1 MGREGVDEGR
11 AVKLGELARRV
22 GTTTAS
28 VKFYIRAGLLPAGR
42 KLNQTTAAYDE
53 GHVKRL
59 ELILGFRSI
68 IGTPLARIGDLTA
81 VIDDPGA
88 GALDV
93 METAQTIAAEG
104 SGGSAADRGSSVPA
118 STDGGTD
125 GGTAASTDVD
135 PDTDPAG
142 ASAKVARLLAEQDW
156 PDRQSVARAAVEQRL
171 RRMGGLGVELGSES
185 LSRIA
190 EAVGSIGVLD
200 LDVEEGTRDE
210 LALGVAVGTYEVSQ
224 LVVDMLRLAHTSHSI
239 HSVDGDAHAQ

>member
-1 MGREGVDEGR
+1 M
-11 AVKLGELARRV
+11 KLGELARRV
-22 GTTTAS
+22 ETTTAS

-53 GHVKRL
+53 SHVKRL
-59 ELILGFRSI
+59 ELILGIRGI
-68 IGTPLARIGDLTA
+68 IGTSLARVGDLIA
-81 VIDDPGA
+81 VIDDPTA
-88 GALDV
+88 GILDV
-93 METAQTIAAEG
+93 METAQTIAVEGPGSRSVDHGG
-104 SGGSAADRGSSVPA
+104 SGADDSGGGGPA
-118 STDGGTD
+118 DAD
-125 GGTAASTDVD
+125 AD
-135 PDTDPAG
+135 PVG
-142 ASAKVARLLAEQDW
+142 ASAAVSRLLAEQDW

-224 LVVDMLRLAHTSHSI
+224 LVVDMLRLAQTSHSI

>member
-1 MGREGVDEGR
+1 M
-11 AVKLGELARRV
+11 KLGELARRV

-28 VKFYIRAGLLPAGR
+28 VKFYIREGLLSAGR

-88 GALDV
+88 GILDV

-118 STDGGTD
+118 STDGD
-125 GGTAASTDVD
+125 TAASTDVD
-135 PDTDPAG
+135 PDADPAG
-142 ASAKVARLLAEQDW
+142 ASAKVARLLTEQDW
-156 PDRQSVARAAVEQRL
+156 PDRQSVARTALEQRL
-171 RRMGGLGVELGSES
+171 RRMGGLGVELGAES

-190 EAVGSIGVLD
+190 QAVASIGVLD
-200 LDVEEGTRDE
+200 LDVEEGNRDE
-210 LALGVAVGTYEVSQ
+210 IALGVAVGTHETSQ
-224 LVVDMLRLAHTSHSI
+224 LVVDMLRLAQTSQSI
-239 HSVDGDAHAQ
+239 RGVEGDARGL